1 MMNVHKDELVIDAKG
16 IYSIENF
23 LTARMFMYWQ
33 VYFHKTSAVAEH
45 LLIKVL
51 KRAKELAAQG
61 EDLIATENL
70 SYFLKKNKFD
80 KMTEEDL
87 RRFTEMDDSDIMFGL
102 KNWQNHSD
110 FVLSHL
116 CKSITQRHFPK
127 NIISEKAFDEEIVK
141 KIIQKTNEFY
151 GIDNAEWLVD
161 QIERTLLPYD
171 TNKQPIFLKSKSEDV
186 FALDKSENQILTQH
200 LKTPSTKYILSFPRE
215 VLPVVIQDLK
225 R

>member
-80 KMTEEDL
+80 KMTEEDPQTFY
-87 RRFTEMDDSDIMFGL
+87 RDGRFRYYVWT
-102 KNWQNHSD
+102 
-110 FVLSHL
+110 
-116 CKSITQRHFPK
+116 
-127 NIISEKAFDEEIVK
+127 
-141 KIIQKTNEFY
+141 
-151 GIDNAEWLVD
+151 
-161 QIERTLLPYD
+161 
-171 TNKQPIFLKSKSEDV
+171 
-186 FALDKSENQILTQH
+186 
-200 LKTPSTKYILSFPRE
+200 
-215 VLPVVIQDLK
+215 
-225 R
+225 

>member
-1 MMNVHKDELVIDAKG
+1 MDRLDYLKRDSFYTGVTEGNVNTQRIISMMNVHKDELVIDAKG

-61 EDLIATENL
+61 EDLVATENL

-102 KNWQNHSD
+102 KIGRIIPILYLVIYVNPLLKDISLKILFRKKLLTNRLWI
-110 FVLSHL
+110 
-116 CKSITQRHFPK
+116 KS
-127 NIISEKAFDEEIVK
+127 
-141 KIIQKTNEFY
+141 
-151 GIDNAEWLVD
+151 
-161 QIERTLLPYD
+161 
-171 TNKQPIFLKSKSEDV
+171 SKRLMS
-186 FALDKSENQILTQH
+186 SMG
-200 LKTPSTKYILSFPRE
+200 
-215 VLPVVIQDLK
+215 
-225 R
+225 